1 MKSRQWALAAA
12 DPDLVEELAAAL
24 LAAALVVHLRSAVLA
39 VAVAAVERVVVQ
51 VAAAP
56 RHLTRS
62 TRSILAMK

>member
-1 MKSRQWALAAA
+1 MKSRQWALEAA

-51 VAAAP
+51 VAAAL